1 MSECFVYVIA
11 AKGFDGRPMKP
22 VKIGISTEP
31 NGRLASIQTS
41 CPFPIG
47 IVHRQR
53 MPDREIAKAVEYA
66 VHTVRQKH
74 RSHGEWF
81 EMTPAEAIASV
92 YLALESMLRVHL
104 EMSSDEVGRT
114 LAWSGELPEK
124 IEFKTQ

>member
-1 MSECFVYVIA
+1 MSDCFVYVIA
-11 AKGFDGRPMKP
+11 VKGLNGRPQKP

-31 NGRLASIQTS
+31 DGRLASIQTS

-47 IVHRQR
+47 IVHCQR
-53 MPDREIAKAVEYA
+53 VPDREIAKAVEYA
-66 VHTVRQKH
+66 VHAVRREY

-104 EMSSDEVGRT
+104 EMSGDEVDRI

-124 IEFKTQ
+124 IQFRNQ